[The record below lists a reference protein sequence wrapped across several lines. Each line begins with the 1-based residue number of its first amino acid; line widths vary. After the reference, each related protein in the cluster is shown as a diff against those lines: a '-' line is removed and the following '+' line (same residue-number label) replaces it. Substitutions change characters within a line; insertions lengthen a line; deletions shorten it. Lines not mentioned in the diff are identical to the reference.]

1 MANLKNYTSMA
12 NPLKTAAEIEA
23 TLIINGAKSIQKDC
37 AGGKIIA
44 LKFLVDTAI
53 GEIPIALP
61 VNVEAVQK
69 ILSAQKK
76 RNSNV
81 KATAEQAERTAWKCL
96 KDWVDAQM
104 ALIQIG
110 MASMDQIFLPYVINK
125 GGKTLYDTVRE
136 HGYLLERGNNS

>member
-12 NPLKTAAEIEA
+12 NPLKTVAEIEA
-23 TLIINGAKSIQKDC
+23 TLITNGAKSIQKDC

-69 ILSAQKK
+69 ILSAQK
-76 RNSNV
+76 NV
-81 KATAEQAERTAWKCL
+81 IA
-96 KDWVDAQM
+96 V
-104 ALIQIG
+104 
-110 MASMDQIFLPYVINK
+110 
-125 GGKTLYDTVRE
+125 
-136 HGYLLERGNNS
+136 

>member
-1 MANLKNYTSMA
+1 M
-12 NPLKTAAEIEA
+12 
-23 TLIINGAKSIQKDC
+23 
-37 AGGKIIA
+37 
-44 LKFLVDTAI
+44 KFLVYTAI

-81 KATAEQAERTAWKCL
+81 KATSEQAERTAWKCL

-110 MASMDQIFLPYVINK
+110 MVSIDQIFLPYVINK

-136 HGYLLERGNNS
+136 HGYLLERGNNG